1 MAITRKPVASSNIRS
16 VGFDAATGKGEI
28 EFSNGRV
35 YEYEGDGAADHFAKL
50 MDPATSSIGSYF
62 AKNVRGDKNIKSMLM
77 ENAAPITDKPIIEQ
91 KAADPQGG
99 SGLQAPE
106 PLKQLF

>member
-1 MAITRKPVASSNIRS
+1 MAVTRKPVASSNIRS

-35 YEYEGDGAADHFAKL
+35 YEYEGDGAAQHFEKL
-50 MDPATSSIGSYF
+50 MDPNTESVGRYF
-62 AKNVRGDKNIKSMLM
+62 ASSMRGDKNIKSMLKD
-77 ENAAPITDKPIIEQ
+77 NAAPMTDPPIVEQ
-91 KAADPQGG
+91 KPADPLTG

-106 PLKQLF
+106 PLKKLF